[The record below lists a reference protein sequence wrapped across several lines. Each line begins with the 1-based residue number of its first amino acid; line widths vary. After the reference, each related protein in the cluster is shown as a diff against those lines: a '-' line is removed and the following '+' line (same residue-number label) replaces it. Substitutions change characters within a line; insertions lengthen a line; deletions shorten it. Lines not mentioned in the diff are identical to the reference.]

1 MEMKSI
7 STMALITTIALIT
20 QNYFTNEVVAQE
32 AQPSASAGMK
42 FVGAGLAFGLAA
54 LIVGVAIGGV
64 GAAGLAVI
72 SERPELRSQALVFTA
87 LPEDMVIYAYCYGY
101 YYIGPSITLIFLS
114 FIRIKK
120 ISIYRERK

>member
-7 STMALITTIALIT
+7 LTMALIATIALIT
-20 QNYFTNEVVAQE
+20 QNYIANEAVAQE
-32 AQPSASAGMK
+32 AQASASAGMK

-54 LIVGVAIGGV
+54 LGAGVAIGGV

-87 LPEDMVIYAYCYGY
+87 LGEAVAIYGIVMAIIILGQA
-101 YYIGPSITLIFLS
+101 
-114 FIRIKK
+114 
-120 ISIYRERK
+120 